1 MKKVVWCGSQ
11 KIILLLLL
19 WSLVFDF
26 FMKVLVL
33 LIKEN
38 INNYN
43 IDLNISSA
51 LHLPPPGH
59 WGKYY
64 QMTQSANLTFKLLS
78 SFSMAVIGA
87 KVFMNINNNHHC
99 KWISWQQILR
109 YFYIQNIRIWYWPAA
124 VRPAHQTGFQRTVCI
139 TTTRFNTDLELKLQ
153 LPSVSYILFELEMFY
168 VPSLSLQKDQLLI
181 VLIKMK

>member
-1 MKKVVWCGSQ
+1 MKEVVWCGSQ

-19 WSLVFDF
+19 WSLVFYF

-43 IDLNISSA
+43 IDLNIPSA

-124 VRPAHQTGFQRTVCI
+124 RRANTKNEKCPKPLLPLFFWFRIVNEETMQNFRPIRGV
-139 TTTRFNTDLELKLQ
+139 
-153 LPSVSYILFELEMFY
+153 
-168 VPSLSLQKDQLLI
+168 
-181 VLIKMK
+181 